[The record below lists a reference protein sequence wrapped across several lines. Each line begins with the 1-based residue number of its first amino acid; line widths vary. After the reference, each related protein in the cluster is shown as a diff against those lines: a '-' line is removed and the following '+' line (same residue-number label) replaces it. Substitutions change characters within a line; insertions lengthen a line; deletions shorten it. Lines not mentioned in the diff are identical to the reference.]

1 MILQINKQ
9 LILESVIE
17 EASHDGKG
25 HEHLSKTK
33 LRLGDAATSRTIQ
46 NNRNKQAA
54 FLMKKRTAANN
65 AKKIKPK
72 LSTIEK
78 IGVALDVRKEPGYIK
93 NVKQKIKNMKTN
105 RAINRQKATRYKNEA
120 RVASNLGTTDQ
131 SQVDKHVKNLD
142 SKAQSAF
149 VMKPHS
155 TSLNNYT
162 TSDKAPSTGKFKNTA
177 AINAETN
184 KARKAYRKRKEEEE
198 PQPQGFRFW

>member
-9 LILESVIE
+9 LLLESVIE

-46 NNRNKQAA
+46 NNRDKQAA
-54 FLMKKRTAANN
+54 FLMKKRTAANE

-72 LSTIEK
+72 LSFTEK
-78 IGVALDVRKEPGYIK
+78 TGMYLRNGKDA
-93 NVKQKIKNMKTN
+93 KQKIKNMETE
-105 RAINRQKATRYKNEA
+105 RTINRQKATRYKNEA
-120 RVASNLGTTDQ
+120 RVASNLGTTEQ
-131 SQVDKHVKNLD
+131 SQINKHVKNLD

-155 TSLNNYT
+155 TPLNNYT
-162 TSDKAPSTGKFKNTA
+162 TSDKAPSTTSNVFKNTA
-177 AINAETN
+177 AVNTNVN